1 MQYAFWGTRFSAFI
15 LSDFSPSL
23 FISFIQ
29 CLAVSSTSNQPQQ
42 HQLKTTSTSLLRSS
56 PGMGLGGVNI
66 KTSGP
71 PIRIGLSRNVRVK
84 PLHAHVSVQH
94 WIILSYASLHLV
106 ICILRTLHR
115 HFFHQKVKGSKD
127 TLNWPVWGKN
137 FLLTMCGHILQIN
150 SILVCSGLCADV
162 PPSSSNIP
170 EATYHFVHYQ
180 LSSRTKNKLF
190 LLFHF
195 HKEMIR
201 CFCNF
206 YCLSHCK
213 GIQESFSLK
222 TLLSEQ
228 STGIKRPLNVTSWVR
243 GIRFWKA
250 NDMLFSGNL

>member
-1 MQYAFWGTRFSAFI
+1 MYSNLGTQVGAQNEDFCCFADGLNQSLVIRVMSTVLFVVYLCKKRCNAFWGTRFSAFI
-15 LSDFSPSL
+15 LSDFFPSL

-115 HFFHQKVKGSKD
+115 HFFHQKMKGSKN
-127 TLNWPVWGKN
+127 TLNWPVWSKN
-137 FLLTMCGHILQIN
+137 FLLTMCGHILQIK

-170 EATYHFVHYQ
+170 EATSFRS
-180 LSSRTKNKLF
+180 LSAFFKN
-190 LLFHF
+190 
-195 HKEMIR
+195 
-201 CFCNF
+201 
-206 YCLSHCK
+206 
-213 GIQESFSLK
+213 
-222 TLLSEQ
+222 
-228 STGIKRPLNVTSWVR
+228 
-243 GIRFWKA
+243 
-250 NDMLFSGNL
+250 

>member
-190 LLFHF
+190 LELKTNCFYCFIFTKKWSGVFAISIAFLIVKGFKNHF
-195 HKEMIR
+195 HSR
-201 CFCNF
+201 HYSQNNQRA
-206 YCLSHCK
+206 S
-213 GIQESFSLK
+213 
-222 TLLSEQ
+222 
-228 STGIKRPLNVTSWVR
+228 R
-243 GIRFWKA
+243 GP
-250 NDMLFSGNL
+250 